1 MINNNI
7 DYFSKKYYKLD
18 FLILW
23 LNKGDGKSRGHRS
36 NKKINID
43 DRKQENVENMD
54 ENSLIVQQF
63 QAYAAELDDKHDRFE
78 RIVKIGRDINIES
91 KRIIFLLHTID
102 KKSKQES
109 VLYEANLRLQK
120 VAQHQF
126 KAIAFEL
133 KNQDPYLYLKGYRNG
148 LEEYIEAVTFYQY
161 LKCGNMEN
169 WLELEKTL
177 TYTFPEK
184 SKTIQIL
191 ITPFEYILGIADLTG
206 ELMRQCINNLALGD
220 RASCY
225 QTCNFVRNIYKGF
238 LGCASVSNRE
248 IHRKLSTLKQSLHK
262 IESVCYTIKVRG
274 SEIPKHLL
282 VDVATEEY
290 ADSDEGY
297 QAY

>member
-1 MINNNI
+1 M
-7 DYFSKKYYKLD
+7 SQV
-18 FLILW
+18 
-23 LNKGDGKSRGHRS
+23 KGDGKNRGHRS
-36 NKKINID
+36 KKINID
-43 DRKQENVENMD
+43 DKKQENVENMD

-109 VLYEANLRLQK
+109 VLCEANLRLQK